1 MPHFAL
7 VDVSNFCRGLASR
20 TFAIFAAYLI
30 GFIIESDGRRPDG
43 VPSRKEVLLNSAH
56 VLVYQAADLSV
67 GVMAI
72 YYLKLFF
79 DKIPYRAPIHFRGG
93 AFEVLALSCCAVAA
107 HDFFYYWLHRLQH
120 SSKWLWAEHE
130 FHHSDEHVNVTTSF
144 RHHWLETLL
153 QPLFIL
159 PPVFLLFNPALGPV
173 IAVAVFYKLMVYFV
187 HLNFPLRFGWFNRV
201 LSSPQ
206 SHRIHHSNLPEHRD
220 KNFATM
226 LPLWDIV
233 FGTYYHAKKE
243 EWPATGV
250 TGVKVTSL
258 WQAIILPF
266 VSWGKMLHEWL
277 IRDSIAAHSDVSAGH
292 E

>member
-1 MPHFAL
+1 MNHFFR
-7 VDVSNFCRGLASR
+7 DLAWR
-20 TFAIFAAYLI
+20 TLAIFAAYLI

-79 DKIPYRAPIHFRGG
+79 DKIPYKAPIHFRGG
-93 AFEVLALSCCAVAA
+93 AFEVLALSCLAVAA

-120 SSKWLWAEHE
+120 SSKWLWAQHV

-173 IAVAVFYKLMVYFV
+173 IAVAVFYKVMVYFV
-187 HLNFPLRFGWFNRV
+187 HLNYPMRFGWFNRV

-258 WQAIILPF
+258 WQAIVMPF
-266 VSWGKMLHEWL
+266 VSWGKML
-277 IRDSIAAHSDVSAGH
+277 RVAFRARIAA
-292 E
+292 EPN